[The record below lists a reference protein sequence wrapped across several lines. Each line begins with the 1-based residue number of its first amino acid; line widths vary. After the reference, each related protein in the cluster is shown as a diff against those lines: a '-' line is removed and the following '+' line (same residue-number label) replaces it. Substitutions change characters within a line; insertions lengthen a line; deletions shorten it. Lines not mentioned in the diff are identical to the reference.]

1 SHPADD
7 AHPAG
12 RRSGQGQSDR
22 QGALPGHRRRHGAL
36 RFARGLRVPGQPARR
51 PEDVPGR
58 RTGALDRASPPGR
71 GRRHHGCRGARP
83 LRDLSA
89 AAGAALAGMD
99 RCPEAEVP
107 PRPRQPRGRG
117 RHLRRHGRH
126 RHHHHRLRARLPRLP
141 LRRRG
146 LAPGAAATRR
156 LVRAL
161 RRAPRHGPAGAG
173 RDLAIPRG
181 SAGRLPS
188 FRSSHRV
195 APRPGEAPF
204 AAAPATT
211 ETSGGGLTMRSW
223 NLASLGRAMTL
234 ATALGA
240 LFAAAPAQ
248 AQIELKLNGLHAPE
262 HPVSLT
268 HHFFADRV
276 AQLTGG
282 EITVDVFDAR
292 QLGDAVESVQSL
304 RNGTIAF
311 VTVSTSNLSQVDPK
325 IDMFS
330 LPYLFK
336 SADHY
341 WDYLTSER

>member
-1 SHPADD
+1 
-7 AHPAG
+7 
-12 RRSGQGQSDR
+12 
-22 QGALPGHRRRHGAL
+22 
-36 RFARGLRVPGQPARR
+36 
-51 PEDVPGR
+51 
-58 RTGALDRASPPGR
+58 
-71 GRRHHGCRGARP
+71 
-83 LRDLSA
+83 
-89 AAGAALAGMD
+89 
-99 RCPEAEVP
+99 
-107 PRPRQPRGRG
+107 
-117 RHLRRHGRH
+117 
-126 RHHHHRLRARLPRLP
+126 
-141 LRRRG
+141 
-146 LAPGAAATRR
+146 
-156 LVRAL
+156 
-161 RRAPRHGPAGAG
+161 
-173 RDLAIPRG
+173 
-181 SAGRLPS
+181 PS

-195 APRPGEAPF
+195 APRPGGARF

-211 ETSGGGLTMRSW
+211 EPSGGGLTMRSW
-223 NLASLGRAMTL
+223 NLASLGRALTL

-341 WDYLTSER
+341 WDYLTSERAREFVRPLEDKGIVLLAWIDSGARNFFSEQPIRSVEDVEGKKIRVMASPVQVKTIEAMGGTGVPVAWGEL